1 MAKVIYKFIHP
12 NHPIYNFYFVQS
24 TFFELPYSI
33 PMDLTTFLLYLHT
46 YEETYLPAFIN
57 SWDKIEVLGT
67 SALTSDNLTCD
78 DLLSQDEKQGLYDEI
93 ELLNLVLIANKNKE
107 RSLYLRNYLNTQNN
121 SVEDVIGEIR
131 AIAQELTAE
140 YTLQNG
146 ESNVLFPADYYK
158 SKHFLMSYIYQE
170 TGMLIDLSWH
180 PTILKFVYE
189 RTNHL
194 DLGLQLYMIPPKY
207 RNSTFF
213 KSECTKRGV
222 SYLYEGITSTNKEFD
237 IEINYDV
244 IAKILSEKG
253 MLYKFLGDVELFNKV
268 VLAIS
273 SLTNETRVVD
283 FLKPEVLD
291 DERIVEILSDRNTP
305 KEDDLPF

>member
-1 MAKVIYKFIHP
+1 MAKTIYKIIHP
-12 NHPIYNFYFVQS
+12 DHPIHNFYFIQS

-33 PMDLTTFLLYLHT
+33 PMDLTTFLFYLHA
-46 YEETYLPAFIN
+46 YEENYLPAFID

-93 ELLNLVLIANKNKE
+93 EFLNLVTIANKNKE
-107 RSLYLRNYLNTQNN
+107 NSQYLRDCLNTQNN
-121 SVEDVIGEIR
+121 SAEDVIGELG
-131 AIAQELTAE
+131 AIAQDLIPE
-140 YTLQNG
+140 NFNFDI
-146 ESNVLFPADYYK
+146 SNVVFPADYYK
-158 SKHFLMSYIYQE
+158 SKDFLMSYIYQE
-170 TGMLIDLSWH
+170 TGMLIDLSRH

-253 MLYKFLGDVELFNKV
+253 MLYKFLDNEEKKIIE
-268 VLAIS
+268 LAIS